1 MLSCCIRDGQKSTT
15 HIWFKILT
23 GGGGAV
29 VKKRAKM
36 QYLPNDKSEICQSLN
51 QK

>member
-1 MLSCCIRDGQKSTT
+1 M
-15 HIWFKILT
+15 HIWLKIKM

-36 QYLPNDKSEICQSLN
+36 QYLPNAKSQICQSHS
-51 QK
+51 KK